1 MANELSQEQI
11 AEFRE
16 AFSLFD
22 KDGDGHITT
31 EELGT
36 VMRSL
41 GQTPTQAE
49 LREMI
54 KEVDT
59 DGSGSIEFA
68 EFLTLMAKKMKE
80 ADDEN
85 EIIEAFRVFDKDGDG
100 YIRAEELRDAMM
112 NLGEK
117 MTAEEAEE
125 MIREADINNDGL
137 INYAEFVRMMSE
149 K

>member
-1 MANELSQEQI
+1 MANELTEEQI

-49 LREMI
+49 LHDMI

-68 EFLTLMAKKMKE
+68 EFLNLMAKKMKE

-100 YIRAEELRDAMM
+100 YIHIEELRDAMM

-117 MTAEEAEE
+117 LTAEETEE